1 VVAETIRNFVFW
13 TALAAT
19 LGLLFSLLFIYWL
32 LLDRAR
38 RLEISTNILTQ
49 IANAYLDAR
58 DHALAAIEKHNHLA
72 DDYNALAERM
82 ATLEQRRAE
91 NRNRIRNN
99 SQETAPDDVALGSA
113 TTVDSLQ
120 QRLRTPDRPDVES
133 DAQVRQR
140 FANQISALQEKN
152 KTLRASLNETLAQ
165 LEQIRRQQ
173 SAATG
178 V

>member
-1 VVAETIRNFVFW
+1 
-13 TALAAT
+13 
-19 LGLLFSLLFIYWL
+19 
-32 LLDRAR
+32 
-38 RLEISTNILTQ
+38 
-49 IANAYLDAR
+49 
-58 DHALAAIEKHNHLA
+58 
-72 DDYNALAERM
+72 M

-99 SQETAPDDVALGSA
+99 FQETAPEDVAPGSAISA
-113 TTVDSLQ
+113 TTADSLQ

-165 LEQIRRQQ
+165 LEQVKRQQ